1 MKFDRG
7 DQSARIQ
14 GTFLESQSLV
24 VLAYLQ
30 AFLLLLLSNQQ
41 AEQFFHLKK
50 LAAFR
55 TLLSRDYIFGCS
67 LLFSTFKYEL
77 TNQCSKTKTTFL
89 VSKASI
95 NFTFCRINISLTAT
109 QLHMELSRTLEGW
122 RCLKKHF

>member
-1 MKFDRG
+1 MKFDLSV
-7 DQSARIQ
+7 QSARIQ

-77 TNQCSKTKTTFL
+77 GYSVTNQCSKTKTTFL
-89 VSKASI
+89 VSKAAQCFLASI
-95 NFTFCRINISLTAT
+95 
-109 QLHMELSRTLEGW
+109 SRFEE
-122 RCLKKHF
+122 